1 MQKKYFFQLA
11 LVILIVFLLIVFMLY
26 YNNNENN
33 NSSDLSIIKD
43 LDKIKKSTDNIIK
56 DIRYF
61 SKDDKGNSYEIV
73 SDFGEISLDNP
84 DLIFMTNVVATINLK
99 NSSNVVITSKFAN
112 FNNKS
117 YETTFYENV
126 KILRDDEKIRSQKL
140 EFSLEKD
147 LILISNNVVLEKP
160 GFNLKAD
167 RVEIDLITK
176 NSKIFMNDS
185 TKKVIAIG
193 KNE

>member
-1 MQKKYFFQLA
+1 MKKKYFFQLA

-43 LDKIKKSTDNIIK
+43 SDKIKKSTDNIIK

>member
-1 MQKKYFFQLA
+1 
-11 LVILIVFLLIVFMLY
+11 MLY

-43 LDKIKKSTDNIIK
+43 SDKIKKSTDNIIK

>member
-11 LVILIVFLLIVFMLY
+11 LIILIVFLLTVFMIY
-26 YNNNENN
+26 YNNNENITSSELN
-33 NSSDLSIIKD
+33 IINS
-43 LDKIKKSTDNIIK
+43 LDKKKKSTDNIIK

-61 SKDDKGNSYEIV
+61 SKDDRNNSYEIV

-84 DLIFMTNVVATINLK
+84 DLIFMTNVIATINLID
-99 NSSNVVITSKFAN
+99 SSNVVITSKFAD

-117 YETTFYENV
+117 YETLFYENV
-126 KILRDDEKIRSQKL
+126 KILRDDERIRSQKL

-147 LILISNNVVLEKP
+147 LILISNKVILEKP

-193 KNE
+193 KNK

>member
-1 MQKKYFFQLA
+1 MKKKYFFQLA

-43 LDKIKKSTDNIIK
+43 SDKIKKSTDNIIK

-147 LILISNNVVLEKP
+147 LILISNNVILEKP

>member
-43 LDKIKKSTDNIIK
+43 SDKIKKSTDNIIK

-61 SKDDKGNSYEIV
+61 SKDDKGNNYEIV

>member
-1 MQKKYFFQLA
+1 MKKKYFFQLA

-185 TKKVIAIG
+185 TKKVIAVG
-193 KNE
+193 ENK

>member
-11 LVILIVFLLIVFMLY
+11 LVILIVFLMTVFMLY
-26 YNNNENN
+26 YNNNENDN
-33 NSSDLSIIKD
+33 YSDLSINKD
-43 LDKIKKSTDNIIK
+43 SDKIKKSTDNIIK

-61 SKDDKGNSYEIV
+61 SKDDKGNNYEIV

-147 LILISNNVVLEKP
+147 LILISNNVILEKP

>member
-11 LVILIVFLLIVFMLY
+11 LIILIVFLLTVFMIY
-26 YNNNENN
+26 YNNNENITSSELN
-33 NSSDLSIIKD
+33 IINS
-43 LDKIKKSTDNIIK
+43 LDKKKKSTDNIIK

-61 SKDDKGNSYEIV
+61 SKDDRNNSYEIV

-84 DLIFMTNVVATINLK
+84 DLIFMTNVVATINLID
-99 NSSNVVITSKFAN
+99 SSNVVITSKFAD

-117 YETTFYENV
+117 YETLFYENV
-126 KILRDDEKIRSQKL
+126 KILRDDERIRSQKL
-140 EFSLEKD
+140 EFSFEKD
-147 LILISNNVVLEKP
+147 LILISNKVILEKP

-193 KNE
+193 KNK

>member
-1 MQKKYFFQLA
+1 
-11 LVILIVFLLIVFMLY
+11 MLY
-26 YNNNENN
+26 YDNKNNTSDDLSVI
-33 NSSDLSIIKD
+33 NSS
-43 LDKIKKSTDNIIK
+43 DKIKKTTDNIIK

-61 SKDDKGNSYEIV
+61 SIDDRGNSYEIV
-73 SDFGEISLDNP
+73 SDLGEINLDNP

-99 NSSNVVITSKFAN
+99 NSSNVVITSKFAD
-112 FNNKS
+112 FNNKN

-126 KILRDDEKIRSQKL
+126 KILRDNEKISSQKL

-147 LILISNNVVLEKP
+147 LILISNKVILEKP

-176 NSKIFMNDS
+176 NSKIFMDNS

-193 KNE
+193 KNK

>member
-11 LVILIVFLLIVFMLY
+11 LIILIVFLLTIFMIY
-26 YNNNENN
+26 YNNNENITP
-33 NSSDLSIIKD
+33 SDLNIINS
-43 LDKIKKSTDNIIK
+43 LDKKKKSTDNIIK

-61 SKDDKGNSYEIV
+61 SKDDRNNSYEIV

-84 DLIFMTNVVATINLK
+84 DLIFMTNVIATINLID
-99 NSSNVVITSKFAN
+99 SSNVVITSKFAD

-117 YETTFYENV
+117 YETLFYENV
-126 KILRDDEKIRSQKL
+126 KILRDDERIRSQKL
-140 EFSLEKD
+140 EFSFEKD
-147 LILISNNVVLEKP
+147 LILISNKVILEKP

-193 KNE
+193 KNR

>member
-11 LVILIVFLLIVFMLY
+11 LIILIVFLLTVFMIY
-26 YNNNENN
+26 YNNNENFTSSELN
-33 NSSDLSIIKD
+33 IINS
-43 LDKIKKSTDNIIK
+43 LDKKKKSTDNIIK

-61 SKDDKGNSYEIV
+61 SKDDRNNSYDIV
-73 SDFGEISLDNP
+73 SDFGEISLDNA
-84 DLIFMTNVVATINLK
+84 DLIFMTNVIATINLID
-99 NSSNVVITSKFAN
+99 SSNVVITSKFAD

-117 YETTFYENV
+117 YETLFYENV
-126 KILRDDEKIRSQKL
+126 KILRDDERIRSQKL
-140 EFSLEKD
+140 EFSFEKD
-147 LILISNNVVLEKP
+147 LILISNKVILEKP

-193 KNE
+193 KNK

>member
-11 LVILIVFLLIVFMLY
+11 LIILIVFLLTVFMIY
-26 YNNNENN
+26 YNNNENITSSELN
-33 NSSDLSIIKD
+33 IINS
-43 LDKIKKSTDNIIK
+43 LDKKKKSTDNIIK

-61 SKDDKGNSYEIV
+61 SKDDRNNSYEIV

-84 DLIFMTNVVATINLK
+84 DLIFMTNVIATINLID
-99 NSSNVVITSKFAN
+99 SSNVVITSKFAD

-117 YETTFYENV
+117 YETLFYENV
-126 KILRDDEKIRSQKL
+126 KILRDDERIRSQKL
-140 EFSLEKD
+140 EFSFEKD
-147 LILISNNVVLEKP
+147 LILISNKVILEKP

-193 KNE
+193 KNR

>member
-1 MQKKYFFQLA
+1 
-11 LVILIVFLLIVFMLY
+11 MLY
-26 YNNNENN
+26 YNKNNISNDLSTID
-33 NSSDLSIIKD
+33 SSDE
-43 LDKIKKSTDNIIK
+43 IKKTTDNIIK

-61 SKDDKGNSYEIV
+61 SKDDKDNSYEIV

-99 NSSNVVITSKFAN
+99 NSSNVVITSKFAD

-126 KILRDDEKIRSQKL
+126 KILRDDEKISSQKL

-147 LILISNNVVLEKP
+147 LILISNKVIIEKP

-176 NSKIFMNDS
+176 NSKIFMDDS

-193 KNE
+193 KNK

>member
-43 LDKIKKSTDNIIK
+43 SDKIKKSTDNIIK

>member
-1 MQKKYFFQLA
+1 MKRCGEPFDRDMTFNGFDVWYLLVFFIG
-11 LVILIVFLLIVFMLY
+11 V
-26 YNNNENN
+26 NH
-33 NSSDLSIIKD
+33 
-43 LDKIKKSTDNIIK
+43 T
-56 DIRYF
+56 
-61 SKDDKGNSYEIV
+61 
-73 SDFGEISLDNP
+73 
-84 DLIFMTNVVATINLK
+84 
-99 NSSNVVITSKFAN
+99 
-112 FNNKS
+112 
-117 YETTFYENV
+117 
-126 KILRDDEKIRSQKL
+126 
-140 EFSLEKD
+140 FSLEKD

>member
-11 LVILIVFLLIVFMLY
+11 LIILIVFLLTVFMIY
-26 YNNNENN
+26 YNNNENITYSELN
-33 NSSDLSIIKD
+33 IINS
-43 LDKIKKSTDNIIK
+43 LDKKKKSTDNIIK

-61 SKDDKGNSYEIV
+61 SKDDRNNSYEIV

-84 DLIFMTNVVATINLK
+84 DLIFMTNVIATINLID
-99 NSSNVVITSKFAN
+99 SSNVVITSKFAD

-117 YETTFYENV
+117 YETLFYENV
-126 KILRDDEKIRSQKL
+126 KILRDDERIRSQKL

-147 LILISNNVVLEKP
+147 LILISNKVILEKP

-193 KNE
+193 KNK

>member
-11 LVILIVFLLIVFMLY
+11 LVILIVFLLIIFMLY

-33 NSSDLSIIKD
+33 NSSDLNIIKD

-73 SDFGEISLDNP
+73 SDFGEISLDNS

-99 NSSNVVITSKFAN
+99 NSSNVIITSKFAN

-140 EFSLEKD
+140 EFSLEKN
-147 LILISNNVVLEKP
+147 LILISNNVILEKP

>member
-1 MQKKYFFQLA
+1 MKKKYFFQLA

-43 LDKIKKSTDNIIK
+43 SDKIKKSTDNIIK

-61 SKDDKGNSYEIV
+61 SKDDKGNNYEIV
-73 SDFGEISLDNP
+73 SDFGEISLDNS

-99 NSSNVVITSKFAN
+99 NSSNVIITSKFAN

-140 EFSLEKD
+140 EFSLEKN
-147 LILISNNVVLEKP
+147 LILISNNVILEKP

>member
-1 MQKKYFFQLA
+1 MKKKYFFQLA

-43 LDKIKKSTDNIIK
+43 SDKIKKSTDNIIK

-176 NSKIFMNDS
+176 NSKIFMDDS

>member
-11 LVILIVFLLIVFMLY
+11 LIILIVFLLTVFMIY
-26 YNNNENN
+26 YNNNENITP
-33 NSSDLSIIKD
+33 SDLNIINS
-43 LDKIKKSTDNIIK
+43 LDKKKKSTDNVIK

-61 SKDDKGNSYEIV
+61 SKDDRNNSYEIV

-84 DLIFMTNVVATINLK
+84 DLIFMTNVIATINLID
-99 NSSNVVITSKFAN
+99 SSNVVITSKFAD

-117 YETTFYENV
+117 YETLFYENV
-126 KILRDDEKIRSQKL
+126 KILRDDERIRSQKL
-140 EFSLEKD
+140 EFSFEKD
-147 LILISNNVVLEKP
+147 LILISNKVILEKP

-193 KNE
+193 KNR

>member
-1 MQKKYFFQLA
+1 MKKKYFFQLA

-43 LDKIKKSTDNIIK
+43 SDKIKKSTDNIIK

-61 SKDDKGNSYEIV
+61 SKDDKGNNYEIV

>member
-1 MQKKYFFQLA
+1 MKKKYFFQLA

-61 SKDDKGNSYEIV
+61 SKDDKGNNYEIV

>member
-11 LVILIVFLLIVFMLY
+11 LVILIVFLLTVFMLY

-43 LDKIKKSTDNIIK
+43 SDKIKKSTDNIIK

>member
-11 LVILIVFLLIVFMLY
+11 LVILIVFLLTVFMLY

-43 LDKIKKSTDNIIK
+43 SDKIKKSTDNIIK

-167 RVEIDLITK
+167 KVEIDLITK
-176 NSKIFMNDS
+176 DSTIYMDDS
-185 TKKVIAIG
+185 TKKVIAVG
-193 KNE
+193 ENK

>member
-11 LVILIVFLLIVFMLY
+11 LVILIVFLLTVFMLY
-26 YNNNENN
+26 YNNNENDN
-33 NSSDLSIIKD
+33 YSDLSINKD
-43 LDKIKKSTDNIIK
+43 SDKIKKSTDNIIK

-61 SKDDKGNSYEIV
+61 SKDDKGNNYEIV

-147 LILISNNVVLEKP
+147 LILISNNVILEKP

>member
-1 MQKKYFFQLA
+1 MKKKYFFQLA

-61 SKDDKGNSYEIV
+61 SKDDKGNNYEIV

-176 NSKIFMNDS
+176 NSKILMNDS
-185 TKKVIAIG
+185 NKKVIAIG

>member
-11 LVILIVFLLIVFMLY
+11 LIILIVFLLTIFMIY
-26 YNNNENN
+26 YNNNENITSSELN
-33 NSSDLSIIKD
+33 IINS
-43 LDKIKKSTDNIIK
+43 LDKKKKSTDNIIK

-61 SKDDKGNSYEIV
+61 SKDDRNNSYEIV

-84 DLIFMTNVVATINLK
+84 DLIFMTNVIATINLID
-99 NSSNVVITSKFAN
+99 SSNVVITSKFAD

-117 YETTFYENV
+117 YETLFYENV
-126 KILRDDEKIRSQKL
+126 KILRDDERIRSQKL
-140 EFSLEKD
+140 EFSFEKD
-147 LILISNNVVLEKP
+147 LILISNKVILEKP

-193 KNE
+193 KNR